1 MIEQI
6 GMRPGAY
13 RATGARLARTA
24 LPFLGLAAMLLLG
37 ACARMPFGSRDAA
50 TPAAAQPTNAV
61 VGNDPVVA
69 FAARAQPGSAD
80 RITLASGQPVSVRV
94 TRAYISANGRE
105 CRELAVGGGMSERQR
120 LVCAT
125 EAGWAEVR
133 PLLRGGGTAR
143 P

>member
-1 MIEQI
+1 MIEHI
-6 GMRPGAY
+6 GMLPGAI
-13 RATGARLARTA
+13 RATGARSSRAAVPLC
-24 LPFLGLAAMLLLG
+24 GLALLLLLG
-37 ACARMPFGSRDAA
+37 ACGSMPFGARNAA
-50 TPAAAQPTNAV
+50 APAASAPPGTV

-69 FAARAQPGSAD
+69 FAAQAQPGSSD
-80 RITLASGQPVSVRV
+80 RIVLAGGQPASVRV

-105 CRELAVGGGMSERQR
+105 CREVAVGSGMSERQR

>member
-1 MIEQI
+1 
-6 GMRPGAY
+6 
-13 RATGARLARTA
+13 
-24 LPFLGLAAMLLLG
+24 
-37 ACARMPFGSRDAA
+37 
-50 TPAAAQPTNAV
+50 V

-69 FAARAQPGSAD
+69 FAAQAQPGSAD
-80 RITLASGQPVSVRV
+80 RVVLAGGQASNVRV

-105 CRELAVGGGMSERQR
+105 CREVAVGSGMTERQR